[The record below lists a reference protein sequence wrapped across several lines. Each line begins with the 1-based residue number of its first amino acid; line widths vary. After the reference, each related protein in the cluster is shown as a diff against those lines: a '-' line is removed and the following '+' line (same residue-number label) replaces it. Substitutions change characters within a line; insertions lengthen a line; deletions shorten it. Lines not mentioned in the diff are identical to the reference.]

1 MVPFQRLVYMPSK
14 KINPPL
20 GLSVA
25 ILCGLIL
32 LSLQLMSSATQE
44 SSELSAMY
52 SWLLLV
58 NAVGTVVLLGL
69 VGANIYS
76 LTRQLKKREAGSKLT
91 TRMVSLFVLLA
102 LAPAAIV
109 FYFSMQF
116 LHQGID
122 SWFNVE
128 IDRAMEDALELSQ
141 VALDQKMRWHLRQTQ
156 QLAENLDY
164 SSEAMAS
171 LEMDNLLVLSG
182 ATEVTLFSKQGRII
196 ASSSINPSDIL
207 PSLPDEH
214 VWLQLRRNDD
224 YVALAPIREDEL
236 MVRVIVAIKGQ
247 EPQYL
252 QALYPVPVRI
262 ADLADS
268 VEFAFVRYQEMAF
281 LRNSLKMSFS
291 LTLSLVLLMSLLA
304 AIWVAFIVIRNIV
317 APVKNLV
324 KGTQAVASGFY
335 DQQLPV
341 MAQDDLGFLVESFNI
356 MTHRI
361 AEARDEIRRTGF
373 EVENQRAYLETILAN
388 LTAGVISF
396 DADNKIRTANQAAYR
411 IFHIHVSH
419 FVGQTL
425 LELVEIYKELAEPL
439 KSIQRLL
446 EQADDIWQQRI
457 AFIGPNGRQELLC
470 RGTPLFSQEGQRV
483 GAVVVFDDVT
493 DLIQAQKSAA
503 WGEVARRLAHE
514 IKNPLTPIQLSAERL
529 QVKLATKLSDS
540 DAEILQ
546 KSTRTIVQQVEAL
559 KEMVDDFSQYAKPA
573 KKQATDVDLSALV
586 LEVLALYTMKP
597 GIQFKTEFEP
607 GILLVK
613 GDPVSIRQVVHNL
626 VINAL
631 EAIEG
636 EGQIEIQLYR
646 VQKNYSDFIE
656 MAFYDDGP
664 GINEEQIEQIFEP
677 YVTTKAKGTGL
688 GLAIVKKII
697 EEHGG
702 SIWVDTRRRLSG
714 MVGVSHSVGNRSD
727 RLPVM
732 ADAPEEAKTRTDKV
746 GAGFIIQLPAV

>member
-1 MVPFQRLVYMPSK
+1 MAVK
-14 KINPPL
+14 KIKPPI

-25 ILCGLIL
+25 ILFGLIL

-44 SSELSAMY
+44 SSELNAM
-52 SWLLLV
+52 SKWLFLINVLGSV
-58 NAVGTVVLLGL
+58 FLLGL

-76 LTRQLKKREAGSKLT
+76 LVRQLKKREAGSKLT

-141 VALDQKMRWHLRQTQ
+141 VALDQRMRWHLRQTQ

-164 SSEAMAS
+164 SSEAVAT
-171 LEMDNLLVLSG
+171 LEMENLLILSG
-182 ATEVTLFSKQGRII
+182 ASEVTLFSKQGRII
-196 ASSSINPSDIL
+196 ASSSINPGDIL
-207 PSLPDEH
+207 PSLPDENIR
-214 VWLQLRRNDD
+214 LQLRSNND
-224 YVALAPIREDEL
+224 YVALAPVREDEL
-236 MVRVIVAIKGQ
+236 MIRAIVVIKGQ
-247 EPQYL
+247 EPLYL

-268 VEFAFVRYQEMAF
+268 VEFAFLRYQEMNY
-281 LRNSLKMSFS
+281 LRNSLKQSFS

-304 AIWVAFIVIRNIV
+304 AIWVAFISIRNIV

-324 KGTQAVASGFY
+324 KGTQAVASGLY

-341 MAQDDLGFLVESFNI
+341 IAQDDLGFLVESFNV
-356 MTHRI
+356 MTRRI
-361 AEARDEIRRTGF
+361 SEARDETRQASF

-396 DADNKIRTANQAAYR
+396 DADYKIRTANQAAYR
-411 IFHIHVSH
+411 IFHIHVNH

-425 LELVEIYKELAEPL
+425 LELVDIYKDLAEPL

-457 AFIGPNGRQELLC
+457 AFLGPNGRQELLC

-529 QVKLATKLSDS
+529 QVKLAAKLATS
-540 DAEILQ
+540 DADILQ

-573 KKQATDVDLSALV
+573 KKQATDIDLPALV
-586 LEVLALYTMKP
+586 QEVLALYTVKP
-597 GIQFKTEFEP
+597 GVKFRTEYEP
-607 GILLVK
+607 GALLIK

-626 VINAL
+626 IINAL
-631 EAIEG
+631 EAIDVEG
-636 EGQIEIQLYR
+636 LIEIHLYR

-656 MAFYDDGP
+656 IAFYDDGP

-677 YVTTKAKGTGL
+677 YVTTKDKGTGL

-702 SIWVDTRRRLSG
+702 SIWVDTRR
-714 MVGVSHSVGNRSD
+714 
-727 RLPVM
+727 
-732 ADAPEEAKTRTDKV
+732 KV
-746 GAGFIIQLPAV
+746 GAGFIIQLPTV

>member
-1 MVPFQRLVYMPSK
+1 MATK
-14 KINPPL
+14 KIKLPI
-20 GLSVA
+20 GVSVA
-25 ILCGLIL
+25 ILFGLIL
-32 LSLQLMSSATQE
+32 LSLQLMSSAQQE
-44 SSELSAMY
+44 SSKLSAMS
-52 SWLLLV
+52 SWLLLI
-58 NAVGTVVLLGL
+58 NALGSVILLGL

-76 LTRQLKKREAGSKLT
+76 LVRQLKKREAGSKLT

-141 VALDQKMRWHLRQTQ
+141 ASLDQRMRWHLRQTQ

-164 SSEAMAS
+164 SSEAMAT
-171 LEMDNLLVLSG
+171 LEIENLLMLSG
-182 ATEVTLFSKQGRII
+182 ASEVTLFSKQGRII
-196 ASSSINPSDIL
+196 ASSSINPGDIL

-214 VWLQLRRNDD
+214 IRLQLRSNND
-224 YVALAPIREDEL
+224 YVALAPVREDEL
-236 MVRVIVAIKGQ
+236 MIRAIVVNKGQ

-268 VEFAFVRYQEMAF
+268 VEFAFQRYQEMHY
-281 LRNSLKMSFS
+281 LRNSLKRSFS

-304 AIWVAFIVIRNIV
+304 AIWVAFISIRNIV

-324 KGTQAVASGFY
+324 KGTQAVASGLY

-341 MAQDDLGFLVESFNI
+341 MVHDDLGFLVESFNV
-356 MTHRI
+356 MTRRI
-361 AEARDEIRRTGF
+361 AEARNEIRRTGV

-396 DADNKIRTANQAAYR
+396 DADYKIRTANQAAYR
-411 IFHIHVSH
+411 IFHIHVNH
-419 FVGQTL
+419 FIGQTL
-425 LELVEIYKELAEPL
+425 LELVEIYKDLSEPL

-457 AFIGPNGRQELLC
+457 AFLGPNGRQELLC

-529 QVKLATKLSDS
+529 QVKLAAKLETN
-540 DAEILQ
+540 DAEMLQ

-573 KKQATDVDLSALV
+573 KKQATDIDLAVLV
-586 LEVLALYTMKP
+586 QEVLALYSAKQ
-597 GIQFKTEFEP
+597 GVQFKNEFET
-607 GILLVK
+607 GELLIK

-626 VINAL
+626 IINAL
-631 EAIEG
+631 EAIG
-636 EGQIEIQLYR
+636 TEGQIEVHLSR

-664 GINEEQIEQIFEP
+664 GIKEEQIEQIFEP
-677 YVTTKAKGTGL
+677 YVTTKTKGTGL

-702 SIWVDTRRRLSG
+702 SIWVDTRR
-714 MVGVSHSVGNRSD
+714 
-727 RLPVM
+727 
-732 ADAPEEAKTRTDKV
+732 KI
-746 GAGFIIQLPAV
+746 GAGFIIQLPTI

>member
-1 MVPFQRLVYMPSK
+1 MATEKIKFPF
-14 KINPPL
+14 N
-20 GLSVA
+20 LSVL
-25 ILCGLIL
+25 ILFGLIL

-58 NAVGTVVLLGL
+58 NALGSVVLLIL
-69 VGANIYS
+69 VGANIYT
-76 LTRQLKKREAGSKLT
+76 LIQHTKRREAGSRLT
-91 TRMVSLFVLLA
+91 TRMVSLFVVLA
-102 LAPAAIV
+102 LAPAVIV

-141 VALDQKMRWHLRQTQ
+141 ASLDQRMRWHLKQTQ
-156 QLAENLDY
+156 QLTEKLEDSSESLVTLEIENLR
-164 SSEAMAS
+164 EQ
-171 LEMDNLLVLSG
+171 SG
-182 ATEVTLFSKQGRII
+182 ASEMTLFSRQGRII
-196 ASSSINPSDIL
+196 ASSSINPGDIL

-214 VWLQLRRNDD
+214 IWLQLRQNAE
-224 YVALAPIREDEL
+224 YVAVAPIHEEEL
-236 MVRVIVAIKGQ
+236 MIRVIVTVKAQ

-268 VEFAFVRYQEMAF
+268 VEFAFVRYQEMNF
-281 LRNSLKMSFS
+281 LRDSLKMSFS
-291 LTLSLVLLMSLLA
+291 LALSLVLFMSLLA
-304 AIWVAFIVIRNIV
+304 AIWVAFISIRNII
-317 APVKNLV
+317 APVKELV
-324 KGTQAVASGFY
+324 KGTQAVASGHY

-341 MAQDDLGFLVESFNI
+341 IAQDDLGFLVKSFND

-361 AEARDEIRRTGF
+361 AVARDETRQAGF

-396 DADNKIRTANQAAYR
+396 DELYKIRTANQAAYR
-411 IFHIHVSH
+411 IFHIHVNQ
-419 FVGQTL
+419 FIGRTL
-425 LELVEIYKELAEPL
+425 LELIESYSELAEPL

-457 AFIGPNGRQELLC
+457 AFLGPNGRQELLC

-493 DLIQAQKSAA
+493 DLIQAQKNAA

-529 QVKLATKLSDS
+529 QHKLSDKLEPA
-540 DAEILQ
+540 DAGILQ
-546 KSTRTIVQQVEAL
+546 RSTRTIIQQVEAM
-559 KEMVDDFSQYAKPA
+559 KEMVDDFSEYAKPS
-573 KKQATDVDLSALV
+573 KKQTVDIDLSSLV
-586 LEVLALYTMKP
+586 QEVLALYALKS
-597 GIQFKTEFEP
+597 GVKFKADYEAR
-607 GILLVK
+607 LLIIN
-613 GDPVSIRQVVHNL
+613 GDPVSIRQVLHNL
-626 VINAL
+626 IKNAL
-631 EAIEG
+631 EAIDAHG
-636 EGQIEIQLYR
+636 LIEITLHK
-646 VQKNYSDFIE
+646 VQKNNTDFIE
-656 MAFYDDGP
+656 IALYDNGP
-664 GINEEQIEQIFEP
+664 GIKDEQIEKIFEP

-702 SIWVDTRRRLSG
+702 AIWIDT
-714 MVGVSHSVGNRSD
+714 NR
-727 RLPVM
+727 
-732 ADAPEEAKTRTDKV
+732 KV
-746 GAGFIIQLPAV
+746 GAGFIIQLPASNSKQL

>member
-1 MVPFQRLVYMPSK
+1 MAVK
-14 KINPPL
+14 KIKLPIWV
-20 GLSVA
+20 SVA
-25 ILCGLIL
+25 ILFGLIL
-32 LSLQLMSSATQE
+32 LSLQLMSSAQQE
-44 SSELSAMY
+44 SSKLNAMS
-52 SWLLLV
+52 SWLLLI
-58 NAVGTVVLLGL
+58 NALGSVVLLGL

-76 LTRQLKKREAGSKLT
+76 LVRQLKKREAGSKLT

-102 LAPAAIV
+102 LAPATIV

-128 IDRAMEDALELSQ
+128 IDKAMEDALELSQ
-141 VALDQKMRWHLRQTQ
+141 AALDQRMRWHLRQTQ

-164 SSEAMAS
+164 SSEAMAT
-171 LEMDNLLVLSG
+171 LEIENLLILSG

-196 ASSSINPSDIL
+196 ASSSINPGDIL
-207 PSLPDEH
+207 PSLPDENIR
-214 VWLQLRRNDD
+214 LQLQHRSE
-224 YVALAPIREDEL
+224 YVALAPVREDQL
-236 MVRVIVAIKGQ
+236 MIRAIVVIKGQ

-268 VEFAFVRYQEMAF
+268 VEFAFLRYQEMNY
-281 LRNSLKMSFS
+281 LRNSLKRSFS

-304 AIWVAFIVIRNIV
+304 ALWVAFISIRNIV
-317 APVKNLV
+317 APVKSLV
-324 KGTQAVASGFY
+324 KGTQAVASGLY

-341 MAQDDLGFLVESFNI
+341 TAQDDLGFLVESFNV
-356 MTHRI
+356 MTRRI
-361 AEARDEIRRTGF
+361 AEARNEIRRTGV

-396 DADNKIRTANQAAYR
+396 DADYKIRTANQAAYR
-411 IFHIHVSH
+411 IFHIHVNH
-419 FVGQTL
+419 FIGQTF
-425 LELVEIYKELAEPL
+425 LELIVIYKDLSEPL

-457 AFIGPNGRQELLC
+457 AFLGPNGRQELLC

-529 QVKLATKLSDS
+529 QAKLATKLETN

-559 KEMVDDFSQYAKPA
+559 KEMVDDFAQYAKPA
-573 KKQATDVDLSALV
+573 KKQATDIDLAALV
-586 LEVLALYTMKP
+586 QEVLALYPAKQ
-597 GIQFKTEFEP
+597 GVQFITEFET
-607 GILLVK
+607 GEMLIK

-631 EAIEG
+631 EAIG
-636 EGQIEIQLYR
+636 DHGQIEVHLSR

-656 MAFYDDGP
+656 MAVYDDGP
-664 GINEEQIEQIFEP
+664 GIKDDQIEQIFEP
-677 YVTTKAKGTGL
+677 YVTTKTKGTGL

-702 SIWVDTRRRLSG
+702 SIWVDTRRRPPG
-714 MVGVSHSVGNRSD
+714 MAEVSQSVGNRSD
-727 RLPVM
+727 RPPGTVEVPQSVGNRS
-732 ADAPEEAKTRTDKV
+732 DRV
-746 GAGFIIQLPAV
+746 GAGFIIQLPTI

>member
-1 MVPFQRLVYMPSK
+1 MATD
-14 KINPPL
+14 KIKPPISL
-20 GLSVA
+20 LIFLLFGV
-25 ILCGLIL
+25 IL

-58 NAVGTVVLLGL
+58 NTLGSVVLLGL

-76 LTRQLKKREAGSKLT
+76 MVRQLKKREAGSRLT
-91 TRMVSLFVLLA
+91 TRMVSLFVLLS

-141 VALDQKMRWHLRQTQ
+141 ASLDQRMRWHLKQTQ
-156 QLAENLDY
+156 QLTQKLEELSENLVT
-164 SSEAMAS
+164 
-171 LEMDNLLVLSG
+171 LEIENLRDLSG
-182 ATEVTLFSKQGRII
+182 ASEMTLFSRQGRII
-196 ASSSINPSDIL
+196 ASSSNNPSDIL

-214 VWLQLRRNDD
+214 IWLQLRQNSE
-224 YVALAPIREDEL
+224 YVALAPVREDEL
-236 MVRVIVAIKGQ
+236 MIRVIVTIKAQ
-247 EPQYL
+247 EPRYL
-252 QALYPVPVRI
+252 QALYPVPVRM

-268 VEFAFVRYQEMAF
+268 VEFAFVRYQEMNF
-281 LRNSLKMSFS
+281 LRDSLKISFS
-291 LTLSLVLLMSLLA
+291 LALSLVLLMSLLA
-304 AIWVAFIVIRNIV
+304 AIWVAFISIRNIV
-317 APVKNLV
+317 APVKELV
-324 KGTQAVASGFY
+324 KGTQAVASGHY

-341 MAQDDLGFLVESFNI
+341 IAQDDLGFLVESFNE

-361 AEARDEIRRTGF
+361 AIARDETRQAGF

-396 DADNKIRTANQAAYR
+396 DGSNKIRTANQAAYR
-411 IFHIHVSH
+411 IFHIHVNH
-419 FVGQTL
+419 FIGQALT
-425 LELVEIYKELAEPL
+425 ELVQGYAELAEPL

-457 AFIGPNGRQELLC
+457 AFLGPNGRQELLC
-470 RGTPLFSQEGQRV
+470 RGTPLFSQEGERV

-493 DLIQAQKSAA
+493 DLIQAQKNAA

-529 QVKLATKLSDS
+529 QLKLASKLESA
-540 DAEILQ
+540 DADILQ
-546 KSTRTIVQQVEAL
+546 RSTRTIVQQVEAM
-559 KEMVDDFSQYAKPA
+559 KVMVDDFSQYAKPSM
-573 KKQATDVDLSALV
+573 KQAAEIDLAGLV
-586 LEVLALYTMKP
+586 QEVLTLYVSKSEVT
-597 GIQFKTEFEP
+597 FKADYES
-607 GILLVK
+607 GLLKIK
-613 GDPVSIRQVVHNL
+613 GDPVSVRQVLHNL
-626 VINAL
+626 IKNAL
-631 EAIEG
+631 EAIDAKG
-636 EGQIEIQLYR
+636 IVEISVHK
-646 VQKNYSDFIE
+646 VQKNNTDFIE
-656 MAFYDDGP
+656 IALYDDGP
-664 GINEEQIEQIFEP
+664 GIKDEQIEQIFEP

-702 SIWVDTRRRLSG
+702 AIWVDTRR
-714 MVGVSHSVGNRSD
+714 
-727 RLPVM
+727 
-732 ADAPEEAKTRTDKV
+732 KV
-746 GAGFIIQLPAV
+746 GAGFIIQLPALLH

>member
-1 MVPFQRLVYMPSK
+1 MDAK
-14 KINPPL
+14 KIKPPI

-25 ILCGLIL
+25 ILFGLIL
-32 LSLQLMSSATQE
+32 LSLQLMSTATQE
-44 SSELSAMY
+44 SSELGAMY

-58 NAVGTVVLLGL
+58 NALGSVVLLGL

-76 LTRQLKKREAGSKLT
+76 LVRQLKKREAGSRLT

-141 VALDQKMRWHLRQTQ
+141 VALDQRMRWHLRQTQ

-164 SSEAMAS
+164 SSEAMAT
-171 LEMDNLLVLSG
+171 LEMENLLILSG
-182 ATEVTLFSKQGRII
+182 ASEVTLFSKQGRII
-196 ASSSINPSDIL
+196 ASSSINPGDIL

-214 VWLQLRRNDD
+214 IRLQLQRNDD
-224 YVALAPIREDEL
+224 YVALAPVREDEL
-236 MVRVIVAIKGQ
+236 MIRAIVVIKGQ
-247 EPQYL
+247 EPLYL

-268 VEFAFVRYQEMAF
+268 VEFAFVRYQEMNY
-281 LRNSLKMSFS
+281 LRDSLKLSFS
-291 LTLSLVLLMSLLA
+291 LALSLVLLMSLLA
-304 AIWVAFIVIRNIV
+304 AIWVAFISIRNIV

-324 KGTQAVASGFY
+324 KGTQAVASGLY

-341 MAQDDLGFLVESFNI
+341 IAQDDLGFLVESFNV
-356 MTHRI
+356 MTRRI
-361 AEARDEIRRTGF
+361 AEARDETRRAGF

-396 DADNKIRTANQAAYR
+396 DVDYKIRTANQAAYR

-425 LELVEIYKELAEPL
+425 LELVDIYKDLAEPL

-457 AFIGPNGRQELLC
+457 AFLGPNGRQELLC

-529 QVKLATKLSDS
+529 QVKLAAKLTTG

-573 KKQATDVDLSALV
+573 KKQATDIDLPALV
-586 LEVLALYTMKP
+586 QEVLALYTVKP
-597 GIQFKTEFEP
+597 GVKFRTEYEP
-607 GILLVK
+607 GSLLIK

-626 VINAL
+626 IINAL
-631 EAIEG
+631 EAIGIEG
-636 EGQIEIQLYR
+636 LIEIHLYR

-656 MAFYDDGP
+656 IAFYDDGP
-664 GINEEQIEQIFEP
+664 GINEGQIDQIFEP
-677 YVTTKAKGTGL
+677 YVTTKDKGTGL

-702 SIWVDTRRRLSG
+702 SIWVDTRRRPPG
-714 MVGVSHSVGNRSD
+714 TVGVSQSVGNRSD
-727 RLPVM
+727 RPPGTV
-732 ADAPEEAKTRTDKV
+732 EVSQSVGNRCDKV
-746 GAGFIIQLPAV
+746 GAGFIIQLPTV